1 MAEPHRYQLQSD
13 AANRLILELLDVAG
27 VPPDRRLY
35 YQQLLTTVLKLHE
48 DGALTGDLKI
58 TNTALKELRYAY
70 KVFAPYGGVRKVTVF
85 GSARTVPDEAA
96 AVAARE
102 FGRRM
107 VAEGWMVVTGAGGG
121 IMGAAQQGA
130 GREQSFGLNI
140 RLPFEQ
146 EANPW
151 IASDPKLITFKYF
164 FTRKLFLVKEAS
176 GIALFPGGFGTMD
189 EAFEVLTLMQTGKAT
204 IVPMVLVETDQTPY
218 WRKWD
223 AFVRDTLA
231 AQDLIDPIDTSFYRI
246 VDTVDQAV
254 EQLTTFYRV
263 YHSSRIVGDNLVF
276 RLTRPLRDTDLAVI
290 QQRFEDVLKGPVD
303 QAPGPFPQE
312 YNEYPD
318 LPRLLVPFN
327 RSSYARLRQLIDF
340 VNTL

>member
-1 MAEPHRYQLQSD
+1 VPERRYALQNEE
-13 AANRLILELLDVAG
+13 ANRLIVDLLDVLA
-27 VPPDRRLY
+27 VPSDRRGY
-35 YQQLLTTVLKLHE
+35 FQHMLTTVLKLYE
-48 DGALTGDLKI
+48 DGAPTGDLKV

-70 KVFAPYGGVRKVTVF
+70 KVFAPYRNVRKVTVF
-85 GSARTVPDEAA
+85 GSARTAPTQSAA
-96 AVAARE
+96 MAALT

-107 VAEGWMVVTGAGGG
+107 VEGGWMVVTGAGAG
-121 IMGAAQQGA
+121 IMGAAQEGA
-130 GREQSFGLNI
+130 GGERSFGLNI

-218 WRKWD
+218 WRTWET
-223 AFVRDTLA
+223 FVRDTIA
-231 AQDLIDPIDTSFYRI
+231 AQRLIDGIDTSFYRI
-246 VDTVDQAV
+246 VDTVDDAV

-276 RLTRPLRDTDLAVI
+276 RLNRALRDTDLPLI
-290 QQRFEDVLKGPVD
+290 QQRFEDILKGRVD

-312 YNEYPD
+312 YNEHPE
-318 LPRLLVPFN
+318 LPRLLIPFN
-327 RSSYARLRQLIDF
+327 RASYARLRQLIDF